1 MLGDVDVRLLFR
13 AYIISVFLSISG
25 LSKPAFAGQSCS
37 TEGRGGVFEQRDDG
51 IAIDRQSGLMWM
63 RCAFGQQWNAG
74 RCEHNAE
81 TFTWNEAR
89 MEIAR
94 FNEQGGRFGYAD
106 WRLPTID
113 ELQSIV
119 EPGCEEP
126 ALDTQVFPDAPV
138 TAYWTSTPDPVYA
151 PGVML
156 VHFVNGRVYMGN
168 RSVNWAMRLV
178 R

>member
-1 MLGDVDVRLLFR
+1 MSLTFR
-13 AYIISVFLSISG
+13 AGIMSVFLSISG
-25 LSKPAFAGQSCS
+25 FSAAVLAGQYCS
-37 TEGRGGVFEQRDDG
+37 GEGQDRAFELRDDG
-51 IAIDRQSGLMWM
+51 IAVDRQSGLMWM
-63 RCAFGQQWNAG
+63 RCAFGQHWNAG

-81 TFTWNEAR
+81 TFTWKEAQ

-94 FNEQGGRFGYAD
+94 FNDQGGAYGFSD
-106 WRLPTID
+106 WRLPTIE
-113 ELQSIV
+113 ELQRIV
-119 EPGCEEP
+119 VPGCEEP
-126 ALDTQVFPDAPV
+126 ALDTRVFPDAPV

-168 RSVNWAMRLV
+168 RSVTWAMRLV